1 MLNINK
7 CIKTA
12 LMTALI
18 AVGAYI
24 KIPMPLIPF
33 TLQTFFVMLAGIVL
47 GAEYG
52 ALSVILYILLGFVG
66 LPIFTGGGGIMYVF
80 RPTFG
85 YMIGFIVAA
94 FVIGKLCAAKNLR
107 SFGGLFFVCLL
118 GTLII
123 YAFGVTH
130 FWLIKSFYN
139 CETVSAYTLFVSGF
153 LVFLPADI
161 LKSALAALVGKKLM
175 AAKVI

>member
-33 TLQTFFVMLAGIVL
+33 TLQTFFVMLAGVTL

-52 ALSVILYILLGFVG
+52 ALSVIIYILLGLIG
-66 LPIFTGGGGIMYVF
+66 LPIFTGGGGIMYVVS
-80 RPTFG
+80 PTFG
-85 YMIGFIVAA
+85 YMLGFIAAA
-94 FVIGKLCAAKNLR
+94 FIIGKLCEKKKGR
-107 SFGGLFFVCLL
+107 SFIQLFIYCII

-123 YAFGVTH
+123 YVFGVTY
-130 FWLIKSFYN
+130 FWIIKTFYLGV
-139 CETVSAYTLFVSGF
+139 TVSAYTLFISCF
-153 LVFLPADI
+153 LITLPADI
-161 LKSALAALVGKKLM
+161 IKSALAALIGARLYKSGV
-175 AAKVI
+175 V